1 MKKFKHIF
9 SLLLCC
15 SMAFGQETEPNNI
28 DFFEG
33 NTFVMDSITVDG
45 VTNPD
50 IGDKM
55 FPHDRMFFTRREC
68 YPTPCLYITIT
79 EYCNG
84 CFGEAIVT
92 DSFFGLTSG
101 GGCTLAECDHEG
113 DGYYY
118 VRTSRLLGTTYYT
131 INDNRNG
138 YRMWSEANTDHVY
151 YFSIDETMSTPNI
164 GLEAFINISFN
175 PNTKSIQIQND
186 QNTTL
191 QKLSLTNILGKKV
204 LEQSTDVNNIDV
216 SALPNGVYVLL
227 IESTKGVLSKKI
239 MMH

>member
-1 MKKFKHIF
+1 
-9 SLLLCC
+9 
-15 SMAFGQETEPNNI
+15 MAFGQETEPNNI
-28 DFFEG
+28 DFFKG

-45 VTNPD
+45 VTNSD

-55 FPHDRMFFTRREC
+55 FPHDIMSFGRSEC
-68 YPTPCLYITIT
+68 SPTPCLSMLIT
-79 EYCNG
+79 EYCNTCG
-84 CFGEAIVT
+84 GDVIVT
-92 DSFFGLTSG
+92 DSFFGLTRG
-101 GGCTLAECDHEG
+101 GSCTLAECDHEG

-118 VRTSRLLGTTYYT
+118 VRTRRLLGTTYYT
-131 INDNRNG
+131 INDDRG
-138 YRMWSEANTDHVY
+138 GFRMWTEANTDPVY
-151 YFSIDETMSTPNI
+151 YFSKDKTMDAPNI
-164 GLEAFINISFN
+164 DLRTLINISFN

-191 QKLSLTNILGKKV
+191 QKLSLTNILGEKV

>member
-84 CFGEAIVT
+84 CFGAV
-92 DSFFGLTSG
+92 
-101 GGCTLAECDHEG
+101 
-113 DGYYY
+113 
-118 VRTSRLLGTTYYT
+118 
-131 INDNRNG
+131 
-138 YRMWSEANTDHVY
+138 
-151 YFSIDETMSTPNI
+151 
-164 GLEAFINISFN
+164 
-175 PNTKSIQIQND
+175 K
-186 QNTTL
+186 
-191 QKLSLTNILGKKV
+191 
-204 LEQSTDVNNIDV
+204 
-216 SALPNGVYVLL
+216 
-227 IESTKGVLSKKI
+227 
-239 MMH
+239 